1 MPHISNLSTETR
13 HNFDRIKGID
23 LAKSRAGLQQD
34 FRNTKDFPM
43 INKNPQSVRVVE
55 RILTR
60 CVNHG
65 KGIHPRI
72 FCRRW
77 FGLEDLDVNGR
88 PRYTEELILAMES
101 EHGYREKCINLIA
114 RVLKIKP
121 NTVHRWGK
129 GVEFNKIPLDKR
141 EQYEMYLGYVDS
153 LRLISRSLAGLNE
166 DFLLRLLHSF

>member
-1 MPHISNLSTETR
+1 MSHINNFQAGIR
-13 HNFDRIKGID
+13 HNFEGIKEIK
-23 LAKSRAGLQQD
+23 LAEPSAGLQQD
-34 FRNTKDFPM
+34 VWNTEDFSK
-43 INKNPQSVRVVE
+43 IKNHQSVRVVD
-55 RILTR
+55 RILKT
-60 CVNHG
+60 CVNQG

-77 FGLEDLDVNGR
+77 FGLEDLDDNGR

-129 GVEFNKIPLDKR
+129 GVEFDKIPLDKR

-153 LRLISRSLAGLNE
+153 LRLITRSLAGLNE
-166 DFLLRLLHSF
+166 DFLVRLLHRF